1 MIMKRILTIL
11 FLGLLLQ
18 PVSGQNYLPQQ
29 TDPRFR
35 QQPAVAMQAYAFPLS
50 DVRLLPGSPFHHAM
64 KMDSAYLMQISPDR
78 LLYRFRKFAG
88 LSPKDSIY
96 GGWESDGLSGHTMG
110 HYLSALSML
119 YASTGSKELK
129 SRIDYIVSELAT
141 CQAARHTGYVG
152 AIPNEDTVFGRVAQ
166 GLIRTSGFDL
176 NGGWSPWY
184 TVHKVFAGLLDA
196 YLYAGNAHA
205 LQVAK
210 GLGDWT
216 LRTISGLT
224 NEQRLNMLNCEYGGM
239 NEAMANLFAITGDKR
254 YLDGSLL
261 FYDEF
266 VMGKLAAGIDPMP
279 GKHSNTNV
287 PKAIGAARQYELTGS
302 DREKHIASYF
312 WEVMVKHHSYAIGG
326 NSNYEYCGE
335 EDKLSD
341 RLSDATCETCNT
353 YNMLKLTRH
362 LFAWKPDASLGDYYE
377 RALYNHIL
385 SSQNPKTGMMTYF
398 VPLRM
403 GARKSFSDSFNTFT
417 CCVGS
422 GMENHVKYNEGI
434 YYEGKDGSLYV
445 NLFIPSRLDW
455 KRRKIEVEQE
465 TRFPE
470 RGSSILTIRT
480 AKPQAFSIR
489 VRRPSWTNGAAK
501 LTVNGRAVDTQ
512 ADSDGFLVVN
522 RTWKD
527 GDQIVIDLPMSL
539 HTESMPDNAD
549 RIAFLYGPIVLA
561 GKLGQE
567 MPDPVF
573 GTPVINVAD
582 KRSLDWVQ
590 QDPAQPLV
598 FRWKGAGKPKDVEM
612 APFYAISD
620 QYYSVYWDHFTPEE
634 WTHREAEYKAEK
646 ERLAFIEAR
655 TIDVFR
661 IGEMQ
666 PERDHALEASTAS
679 YISEAIGRI
688 GREARK
694 NNYFSFTMKTDPAGI
709 NVLLVSCI
717 GDDKDRKW
725 DILLDGTKLATAE
738 WKGGQTG
745 RFYDLEFPIPSDLT
759 KGKAKVTVRMEANYE
774 KTAGRVFGVR
784 ILRPA
789 NQ

>member
-1 MIMKRILTIL
+1 V
-11 FLGLLLQ
+11 GL
-18 PVSGQNYLPQQ
+18 
-29 TDPRFR
+29 
-35 QQPAVAMQAYAFPLS
+35 QAFAFPLG
-50 DVRLLPGSPFHHAM
+50 DVRILPGSPFHHAM
-64 KMDSAYLMQISPDR
+64 QMDSAYLMQISPDK

-88 LSPKDSIY
+88 LAPKDSIY

-110 HYLSALSML
+110 HYLSAISML
-119 YASTGSKELK
+119 YASTGSIDLK
-129 SRIDYIVSELAT
+129 KRIDYIVSELAI
-141 CQAARHTGYVG
+141 CQKARHTGYVG
-152 AIPNEDTVFGRVAQ
+152 AIPNEDSIFGRAARGV
-166 GLIRTSGFDL
+166 IRSSGFDL

-184 TVHKVFAGLLDA
+184 TVHKVFAGLEDA
-196 YLYAGNAHA
+196 YLYAHSSQA
-205 LQVAK
+205 LAVAK

-216 LRTISGLT
+216 IKTISGLT

-239 NEAMANLFAITGDKR
+239 NEAMANLYAITGDKR

-266 VMGKLAAGIDPMP
+266 VMGKLASGIDPMP

-302 DREKHIASYF
+302 EREKRIASFF
-312 WEVMVKHHSYAIGG
+312 WETMVKHHSYVIGG

-335 EDKLSD
+335 ADKLSD

-362 LFAWKPDASLGDYYE
+362 LFAWKPDATLGDYYE

-385 SSQNPKTGMMTYF
+385 SSQDPKTGMMTYF

-403 GARKSFSDSFNTFT
+403 GGRKSFSDSFNTFT

-434 YYEGKDGSLYV
+434 YYEGKDGSLYL

-455 KRRKIEVEQE
+455 KKKQLTVTQE

-470 RGSSILTIRT
+470 KGATTLTVRT
-480 AKPQAFSIR
+480 ARPQTITIK
-489 VRRPSWTNGAAK
+489 VRRPSWTNGATRLRVNGTVVDAK
-501 LTVNGRAVDTQ
+501 VDEGGFLTVTRSWKNGDRLDV
-512 ADSDGFLVVN
+512 
-522 RTWKD
+522 
-527 GDQIVIDLPMSL
+527 DLPMSL

-561 GKLGQE
+561 GRLGQE

-582 KRSLDWVQ
+582 KKSFDWIQ
-590 QDPAQPLV
+590 QDAAQPLV
-598 FRWKGAGKPKDVEM
+598 FHWKGAGKPKDVEM
-612 APFYAISD
+612 APFYAIPD
-620 QYYSVYWDHFTPEE
+620 QYYSVYWDFFTPEE
-634 WTHREAEYKAEK
+634 WTRREADYKAER
-646 ERLAFIEAR
+646 ERLASVEAR

-666 PERDHALEASTAS
+666 PERDHGLEASTAS
-679 YISEAIGRI
+679 YVSDAIGRM

-694 NNYFSFTMKTDPAGI
+694 NNFFSFSMKTDPDGS
-709 NVLLVSCI
+709 NVLLVTCI

-725 DILLDGTKLATAE
+725 DILVDSTKLVTAE
-738 WKGGQTG
+738 WNGGQTG
-745 RFYDLEFPIPSDLT
+745 RFYDLEFPIPPDLT
-759 KGKAKVTVRMEANYE
+759 KGKSRVTVRMEANHE

-784 ILRPA
+784 VLRPA
-789 NQ
+789 GK